1 MLCLSAFIVC
11 LVVLLCQQDTF
22 FLYDF
27 LPMNHVFNFKCHQC
41 SMSFRQKD
49 MCQTARCL
57 KSCWFTWYVEFMFV
71 IKESQQ
77 KVINMLFTL
86 ICIVLFVG
94 KNIVLQAPCGNHCS
108 DIAKL
113 SKENEQIRKMGLRL
127 KKNYVQAAQNI
138 RDKEVGITITWY
150 IMVFMLDVTTFNFRR
165 LEIVSWQWI

>member
-1 MLCLSAFIVC
+1 MLCLSAFIVW
-11 LVVLLCQQDTF
+11 LVVLLCQQCKTRF
-22 FLYDF
+22 SFMIFCQWIMFLILNVNIAAWISDS
-27 LPMNHVFNFKCHQC
+27 K
-41 SMSFRQKD
+41 

-57 KSCWFTWYVEFMFV
+57 KSCWFTWYVEFLFV

-77 KVINMLFTL
+77 KMKNMLFTL

-138 RDKEVGITITWY
+138 RDKEVGFTVTYILWY
-150 IMVFMLDVTTFNFRR
+150 LCWMWQPLISDVGK
-165 LEIVSWQWI
+165 

>member
-1 MLCLSAFIVC
+1 MLCLSAFIVW

-22 FLYDF
+22 SIYDF
-27 LPMNHVFNFKCHQC
+27 LPMNHVFNLNVNIAAWISDSK
-41 SMSFRQKD
+41 

-57 KSCWFTWYVEFMFV
+57 KSCWFTWYVEFLFV

-77 KVINMLFTL
+77 KMKNMLFTL

-138 RDKEVGITITWY
+138 RDKEVGFTVTYILWY
-150 IMVFMLDVTTFNFRR
+150 LCWMWQPLISDVGK
-165 LEIVSWQWI
+165 